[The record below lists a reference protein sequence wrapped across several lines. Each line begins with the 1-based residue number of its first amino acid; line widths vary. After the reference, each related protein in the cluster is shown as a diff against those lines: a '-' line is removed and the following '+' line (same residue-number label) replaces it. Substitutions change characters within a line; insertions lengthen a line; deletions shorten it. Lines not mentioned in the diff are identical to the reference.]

1 MSMKRFLR
9 ILPVLAPLAAFAAQP
24 APAEQEVVA
33 LSPFTVKEEN
43 DKTWFATTT
52 LLGSRTN
59 QELAKLPATVDVIT
73 ADFMR
78 DIGAFN
84 MEDAAQYVSGLN
96 VTPRLESRKIGRA
109 HV

>member
-1 MSMKRFLR
+1 M
-9 ILPVLAPLAAFAAQP
+9 
-24 APAEQEVVA
+24 A
-33 LSPFTVKEEN
+33 LSPFTVKDDADN
-43 DKTWFATTT
+43 SWFATTT
-52 LLGSRTN
+52 LIGSRTN

-96 VTPRLESRKIGRA
+96 VTPRLESRNDDRINYRGLSGTSSSRHRTRTTWNASTSTRA
-109 HV
+109 RTR